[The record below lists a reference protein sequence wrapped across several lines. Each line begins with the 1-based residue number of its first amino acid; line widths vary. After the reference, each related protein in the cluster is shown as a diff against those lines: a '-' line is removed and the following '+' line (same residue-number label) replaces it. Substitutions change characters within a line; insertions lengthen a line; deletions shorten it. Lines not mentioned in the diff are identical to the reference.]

1 MRNLYIDFDGVILDT
16 LPPVYKLA
24 KQLNLDY
31 KTQTK
36 EMSKLFSKIDWEELI
51 DDSVALNDSV
61 NAIKKLSESGKFNI
75 SILTHVNSLK
85 EAKAKI
91 KFLDGI
97 TNDLTIIPI
106 INKIDLPNAEVD
118 RVKKEIIENILIF
131 IPLGLL
137 LKMKDLS
144 SQKIFLLGFLL
155 SFTYEFLQYI
165 FSIGVAD
172 ITDIITNAI
181 GAILGSLVYSILS
194 HFIHNKSKLNN
205 FIITSGYLVFTIF
218 IALFALLNI
227 VN

>member
-1 MRNLYIDFDGVILDT
+1 MNISKKTNILLFLYIFTLTFLIL
-16 LPPVYKLA
+16 
-24 KQLNLDY
+24 
-31 KTQTK
+31 
-36 EMSKLFSKIDWEELI
+36 F
-51 DDSVALNDSV
+51 
-61 NAIKKLSESGKFNI
+61 KLSLDIPSLVTTR
-75 SILTHVNSLK
+75 SINLIPFYYDK
-85 EAKAKI
+85 ETT
-91 KFLDGI
+91 FHL
-97 TNDLTIIPI
+97 
-106 INKIDLPNAEVD
+106 
-118 RVKKEIIENILIF
+118 KEIIENILIF

-144 SQKIFLLGFLL
+144 FQKIFLLGFLL

>member
-1 MRNLYIDFDGVILDT
+1 MNISKKTNILLFLYIFTLTFLIL
-16 LPPVYKLA
+16 
-24 KQLNLDY
+24 
-31 KTQTK
+31 
-36 EMSKLFSKIDWEELI
+36 F
-51 DDSVALNDSV
+51 
-61 NAIKKLSESGKFNI
+61 KLSLDIPSLVTTR
-75 SILTHVNSLK
+75 SINLIPFYYDK
-85 EAKAKI
+85 ETT
-91 KFLDGI
+91 FHL
-97 TNDLTIIPI
+97 
-106 INKIDLPNAEVD
+106 
-118 RVKKEIIENILIF
+118 KEIIENILIF

-165 FSIGVAD
+165 FSIGAAD
-172 ITDIITNAI
+172 ITDIIANTI

-205 FIITSGYLVFTIF
+205 FIITSGYLVFIIF

>member
-1 MRNLYIDFDGVILDT
+1 MNISQKTNILLFLYIFTLTFLIL
-16 LPPVYKLA
+16 
-24 KQLNLDY
+24 
-31 KTQTK
+31 
-36 EMSKLFSKIDWEELI
+36 F
-51 DDSVALNDSV
+51 
-61 NAIKKLSESGKFNI
+61 KLSLDIPSLVTTR
-75 SILTHVNSLK
+75 SINLIPFYYDK
-85 EAKAKI
+85 ETT
-91 KFLDGI
+91 FHL
-97 TNDLTIIPI
+97 
-106 INKIDLPNAEVD
+106 
-118 RVKKEIIENILIF
+118 KEIIENILIF

-155 SFTYEFLQYI
+155 SFTYKFLQYI
-165 FSIGVAD
+165 FSIGAAD
-172 ITDIITNAI
+172 ITDIIANTI

>member
-1 MRNLYIDFDGVILDT
+1 MNISKKTNILLFLYIFTLTFLIL
-16 LPPVYKLA
+16 
-24 KQLNLDY
+24 
-31 KTQTK
+31 
-36 EMSKLFSKIDWEELI
+36 F
-51 DDSVALNDSV
+51 
-61 NAIKKLSESGKFNI
+61 KLSLDIPSLVTTR
-75 SILTHVNSLK
+75 SINLIPFYYDK
-85 EAKAKI
+85 ETT
-91 KFLDGI
+91 FHL
-97 TNDLTIIPI
+97 
-106 INKIDLPNAEVD
+106 
-118 RVKKEIIENILIF
+118 KEIIENILIF

-165 FSIGVAD
+165 FSIGAAD
-172 ITDIITNAI
+172 ITDIIANTI
-181 GAILGSLVYSILS
+181 GAILGSLVYYILS

>member
-1 MRNLYIDFDGVILDT
+1 MNISQKTNILLFLYIFTLTFLIL
-16 LPPVYKLA
+16 
-24 KQLNLDY
+24 
-31 KTQTK
+31 
-36 EMSKLFSKIDWEELI
+36 F
-51 DDSVALNDSV
+51 
-61 NAIKKLSESGKFNI
+61 KLSLDIPSLVTTR
-75 SILTHVNSLK
+75 SINLIPFYYDK
-85 EAKAKI
+85 ETT
-91 KFLDGI
+91 FHL
-97 TNDLTIIPI
+97 
-106 INKIDLPNAEVD
+106 
-118 RVKKEIIENILIF
+118 KEIIENILIF

-165 FSIGVAD
+165 FSIGVSD
-172 ITDIITNAI
+172 ITDIITNTI

-205 FIITSGYLVFTIF
+205 FILNSGYLIFTIF

>member
-1 MRNLYIDFDGVILDT
+1 MNISKKTNILLFLYIFTLTFLIL
-16 LPPVYKLA
+16 
-24 KQLNLDY
+24 
-31 KTQTK
+31 
-36 EMSKLFSKIDWEELI
+36 F
-51 DDSVALNDSV
+51 
-61 NAIKKLSESGKFNI
+61 KLSLDIPSLVTTR
-75 SILTHVNSLK
+75 SINLIPFYYDK
-85 EAKAKI
+85 ETT
-91 KFLDGI
+91 FHL
-97 TNDLTIIPI
+97 
-106 INKIDLPNAEVD
+106 
-118 RVKKEIIENILIF
+118 KEIIENILIF

-165 FSIGVAD
+165 FSIGAAD
-172 ITDIITNAI
+172 ITDIIANTI

>member
-1 MRNLYIDFDGVILDT
+1 MNISKKTNILLFLYIFTLTFLIL
-16 LPPVYKLA
+16 
-24 KQLNLDY
+24 
-31 KTQTK
+31 
-36 EMSKLFSKIDWEELI
+36 F
-51 DDSVALNDSV
+51 
-61 NAIKKLSESGKFNI
+61 KLSLDI
-75 SILTHVNSLK
+75 SSLVTTRSINLIPFYYDK
-85 EAKAKI
+85 ETT
-91 KFLDGI
+91 FHL
-97 TNDLTIIPI
+97 
-106 INKIDLPNAEVD
+106 
-118 RVKKEIIENILIF
+118 KEIIENILIF

-144 SQKIFLLGFLL
+144 PKKIFLLGFLL

-165 FSIGVAD
+165 FSIGAAD
-172 ITDIITNAI
+172 ITDIIANTI

>member
-1 MRNLYIDFDGVILDT
+1 MNISKKTNILLFLYIFTLTFLIL
-16 LPPVYKLA
+16 
-24 KQLNLDY
+24 
-31 KTQTK
+31 
-36 EMSKLFSKIDWEELI
+36 F
-51 DDSVALNDSV
+51 
-61 NAIKKLSESGKFNI
+61 KLSLDIPSLVTTR
-75 SILTHVNSLK
+75 SINLIPFYYDK
-85 EAKAKI
+85 ETT
-91 KFLDGI
+91 FHL
-97 TNDLTIIPI
+97 
-106 INKIDLPNAEVD
+106 
-118 RVKKEIIENILIF
+118 KEIIENILIF

-144 SQKIFLLGFLL
+144 PQKIFLLGFLL

-165 FSIGVAD
+165 SSIGVAD
-172 ITDIITNAI
+172 ITDIIANTI

>member
-1 MRNLYIDFDGVILDT
+1 MNISKKTNILLFLYIFTLTFLIL
-16 LPPVYKLA
+16 
-24 KQLNLDY
+24 
-31 KTQTK
+31 
-36 EMSKLFSKIDWEELI
+36 F
-51 DDSVALNDSV
+51 
-61 NAIKKLSESGKFNI
+61 KLSLDIPSLVTTR
-75 SILTHVNSLK
+75 SINLILFYYDK
-85 EAKAKI
+85 ETT
-91 KFLDGI
+91 FHL
-97 TNDLTIIPI
+97 
-106 INKIDLPNAEVD
+106 
-118 RVKKEIIENILIF
+118 KEIIENILIF

-165 FSIGVAD
+165 FSIGAAD
-172 ITDIITNAI
+172 ITDIIANTI